1 MEMPSTSS
9 RSLRRRGV
17 LTEERDAPASHFRA
31 DIEGLRAV
39 AVLLVVGYHAGVP
52 WLPGGYVGVDVFFV
66 LSGYLI
72 TGLLANEVDRSRTI
86 SLRGFYARRAR
97 RLLPG
102 LAVMMAATLLVSVAV
117 LTPLERVQLSA
128 TATATALYASNVW
141 FALAES
147 DYFAADTRANPLLHT
162 WSLGV
167 EEQFYFVW
175 PLIVLASLRL
185 SAARWRWWVL
195 LGGATLVLA
204 LATWRLSHGGWLW
217 LALLVWPL
225 SLAAARWCPRE
236 RRPLAVVIAAI
247 STLSLLLCIRL
258 TETRQPLAFFASPTR
273 AWEFGVGGFAALVGA
288 SSSLAGPRLRLTRA
302 LMSWGGL
309 ALVVGS
315 AVALTRHSPFP
326 GTNALLP
333 VIGTIAILVVG
344 GVEATSGAGR
354 VLVTAPMQQIGRLS
368 YSWYL
373 WHWPALVFLA
383 VAVPSASPAMRGVC
397 ALGSLGVAWLA
408 YRTVENPIRHSVR
421 LVPRPLVT
429 LTGAAV
435 LTVASVGGA
444 IGIRALARQ
453 SLAEPVHARLAAT
466 TERGAF
472 YERGC
477 ATGWGDARLRVC
489 EFGDTTATAAA
500 SVVLMGDSQAAHWL
514 PALERAADAHGWR
527 LTTLIK
533 VSCPSAD
540 VPFFNSRLRR
550 TEHECGAWRSA
561 ALTWIATHRPDVV
574 VLGNMVGYVAV
585 LDQEGWYSQHPPAA
599 WRDGLRRTFA
609 RLDATG
615 TITVWLRV
623 TPMMRFNVPECL
635 ARAAEHRWYDES
647 QCGRA
652 RAAALSDELWAAERE
667 AARGLSSVTLAD
679 LNGHFCDETTCP
691 PMRGGQVLYRDA
703 NHITV
708 AYAESLAPVLSSV
721 IGASLEARRRA
732 SPAAGASADRR

>member
-1 MEMPSTSS
+1 M
-9 RSLRRRGV
+9 
-17 LTEERDAPASHFRA
+17 
-31 DIEGLRAV
+31 RAV

-52 WLPGGYVGVDVFFV
+52 WLSGGYVGVDVFFV

-72 TGLLANEVDRSRTI
+72 TGLLAGEVERTRTI
-86 SLRGFYARRAR
+86 SLRRFYARRAR

-117 LTPLERVQLSA
+117 LTPRERVQLSS
-128 TATATALYASNVW
+128 TSIATALYASNVW

-167 EEQFYFVW
+167 EEQFYFAW
-175 PLIVLASLRL
+175 PLMVLASLRL

-204 LATWRLSHGGWLW
+204 LATWRLAHGGWLW

-225 SLAAARWCPRE
+225 SLAASWWCPPQ

-247 STLSLLLCIRL
+247 STLSLLLCIRV
-258 TETRQPLAFFASPTR
+258 TQTQQPLAFFASPTR
-273 AWEFGVGGFAALVGA
+273 AWEFGLGGFAALVGA
-288 SSSLAGPRLRLTRA
+288 SSALAAPRLRLPRA
-302 LMSWGGL
+302 VISWGGL

-333 VIGTIAILVVG
+333 VVGTIAILVVG
-344 GVEATSGAGR
+344 AADVTSGAGR
-354 VLVTAPMQQIGRLS
+354 VLVTGPMQQIGRLS

-383 VAVPSASPAMRGVC
+383 IAVPSASPAMRGAC
-397 ALGSLGVAWLA
+397 ALGSLAIAWLV
-408 YRTVENPIRHSVR
+408 YRTIENPIRFGVR
-421 LVPRPLVT
+421 LASRPLVT
-429 LTGAAV
+429 LAGAAV
-435 LTVASVGGA
+435 LALASVGGA
-444 IGIRALARQ
+444 IGIRALARRA
-453 SLAEPVHARLAAT
+453 LAEPALARLAAAT
-466 TERGAF
+466 ARGTF

-477 ATGWGDARLRVC
+477 ITGWGDARLRVC
-489 EFGDTTATAAA
+489 EVGDTTATAAA

-514 PALERAADAHGWR
+514 PALERAAQAHRWR
-527 LTTLIK
+527 LTTLVK

-540 VPFFNSRLRR
+540 VPVFNSHLRR
-550 TEHECGAWRSA
+550 TEHECEAWRSA
-561 ALTWIATHRPDVV
+561 ALAWIATHRPDVV
-574 VLGNMVGYVAV
+574 VLGNMVGYVDV
-585 LDQEGWYSQHPPAA
+585 LDQEGWYSQHTPAA

-609 RLDATG
+609 RLDATE
-615 TITVWLRV
+615 TSTVWLRV

-652 RAAALSDELWAAERE
+652 RTLALSDELWAAERE
-667 AARGLSSVTLAD
+667 AGRGLSSVTLAD
-679 LNGHFCDETTCP
+679 LNRHFCDDTTCP
-691 PMRGGQVLYRDA
+691 PARGAQVLYRDA
-703 NHITV
+703 NHLTV
-708 AYAESLAPVLSSV
+708 AYAESLAPVLSSLIEV
-721 IGASLEARRRA
+721 SLDARRRT
-732 SPAAGASADRR
+732 SPTR